1 MKDERANIKI
11 KKETRDRL
19 MRLKYHLKI
28 KNIDELLNEFIDEYW
43 VHRGGK
49 NE

>member
-19 MRLKYHLKI
+19 MRLKYQLKI

-43 VHRGGK
+43 VIRGGN